1 MCLFQSTA
9 EQQQAELERQLQA
22 KQLETQLLQQRLETE
37 RLKLKIR
44 QLSDS
49 NKSAAASGMTSPAA
63 NDSANGGV
71 KALAKN
77 FKSQAAAG
85 ASSSSSAAPA
95 KRQSAVKFSEEV
107 CST

>member
-1 MCLFQSTA
+1 MCVLQSTA

-22 KQLETQLLQQRLETE
+22 KQLEAQLLQQRLETE

-49 NKSAAASGMTSPAA
+49 NKSAAASGVTSPAA
-63 NDSANGGV
+63 NGSADGGV

-85 ASSSSSAAPA
+85 ASSSSSAPA